1 MGPLETCGSGGR
13 WEIQALHKAHAPKS
27 FVRPYRKLLLPVD
40 TIWGCGEIKVTLW
53 NTIHALHTESHK
65 PVPKCS
71 WH

>member
-40 TIWGCGEIKVTLW
+40 TIWGCGEIKVTL
-53 NTIHALHTESHK
+53 
-65 PVPKCS
+65 
-71 WH
+71 